1 MVSGVQYDEPVV
13 EQCGTTTNIYIVAST
28 GGVGSVVDVF
38 GKSVT
43 GLVGGICPSFGNMLV
58 GGSRN

>member
-13 EQCGTTTNIYIVAST
+13 EQRGTPTNLHTVAST

-38 GKSVT
+38 GKVVT
-43 GLVGGICPSFGNMLV
+43 GLVGGRYRVLRNV
-58 GGSRN
+58 GWGF